1 MDGKIDLLARMRSLH
16 GAGLDPVT
24 NRKAKLFELRSRVDS
39 FNDGDANFGLKYVQV
54 CIVMWKGF
62 SGAVMGCRQWPAC

>member
-1 MDGKIDLLARMRSLH
+1 M
-16 GAGLDPVT
+16 T
-24 NRKAKLFELRSRVDS
+24 NRRTKLFDLWSRVDS
-39 FNDGDANFGLKYVQV
+39 FNDGDANFGLEYVQV